1 MNQTGELMKMKTKN
15 PFVFLY
21 RFFLLAPSPLDQFP
35 SLLPCVA
42 AQTALQA
49 PRGQQQQ
56 RTGKP
61 SCVAGAEVGK
71 SALTGTPA

>member
-21 RFFLLAPSPLDQFP
+21 RFFFLAPSLLDQFP
-35 SLLPCVA
+35 SLPPCVA
-42 AQTALQA
+42 TQIALQA
-49 PRGQQQQ
+49 PRGQQQ

-61 SCVAGAEVGK
+61 SCVAGVEVGK

>member
-1 MNQTGELMKMKTKN
+1 MNQTGELMKMKTKP

-42 AQTALQA
+42 TQIAVQA
-49 PRGQQQQ
+49 THGQQQ

-61 SCVAGAEVGK
+61 SCMAGVEVGK